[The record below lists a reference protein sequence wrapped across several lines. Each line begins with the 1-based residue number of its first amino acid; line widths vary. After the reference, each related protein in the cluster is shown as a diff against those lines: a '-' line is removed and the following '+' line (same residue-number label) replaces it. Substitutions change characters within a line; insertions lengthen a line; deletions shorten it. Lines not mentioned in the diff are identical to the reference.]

1 VGCYTNT
8 IHSIAIGSFDGI
20 HIAHQAL
27 IEKAEAVVIIE
38 RNSGYLTPGYKRTK
52 FTDKPCAFYHF
63 DKIRHFTPEV
73 FVGKLKEDF
82 PKLEKIVVGYDFAFG
97 KNKEGNAAQ
106 LERLFDGE
114 VEIVGEITIR
124 GISVHSRTIRTFLKE
139 GDIVNAN
146 LLLGRAY
153 QVEGEVVRG
162 QGLGRTELVPTL
174 NLKVSHYQLPKEG
187 VYRSA
192 TCVEG
197 VWLPSVSFLG
207 HRLSTDGSYA
217 VETHIVDRDIEVAPG
232 SETALRFE
240 AFIRPNRKF
249 ETLDALKAQI
259 KTDIA
264 TVIQEKIK

>member
-1 VGCYTNT
+1 MKIDNT
-8 IHSIAIGSFDGI
+8 IKSIAIGSFDGM

-27 IEKAEAVVIIE
+27 IERVETVVVIE

-52 FTDKPCAFYHF
+52 FTGKPCAFYHF
-63 DKIRHFTPEV
+63 DKIRHFTPEA
-73 FVGKLKEDF
+73 FVAKLKEDF
-82 PKLEKIVVGYDFAFG
+82 PKLGKIVVGYDFAFG
-97 KNKEGNAAQ
+97 KNKEGNAAH

-114 VEIVGEITIR
+114 VEIVGEITVR
-124 GISVHSRTIRTFLKE
+124 GISVHSRTIRAFLKK
-139 GDIVNAN
+139 GDMANAN

-153 QVEGEVVRG
+153 QVEGEVIRG
-162 QGLGRTELVPTL
+162 QGLGSTQLVPTL
-174 NLKVSHYQLPKEG
+174 NLKVLHYQLPKEG
-187 VYRSA
+187 VYRTE

-217 VETHIVDRDIEVAPG
+217 VETHIVGREVDVSPG
-232 SETALRFE
+232 SEAILRFE

-259 KTDIA
+259 EADIA
-264 TVIQEKIK
+264 MVTKEKIK

>member
-1 VGCYTNT
+1 MKVDNC
-8 IHSIAIGSFDGI
+8 IKSIAIGSFDGM

-27 IEKAEAVVIIE
+27 IERVETVVVIE
-38 RNSGYLTPGYKRTK
+38 RNGGYLTPGYKRTN

-63 DKIRHFTPEV
+63 DKIRHLAPEA
-73 FVGKLKEDF
+73 FVAKLKEDF

-97 KNKEGNAAQ
+97 KNKEGDAAH

-114 VEIVGEITIR
+114 VEIVGEITIK
-124 GISVHSRTIRTFLKE
+124 GISVHSRTIRALLKE
-139 GDIVNAN
+139 GDMVHAN

-162 QGLGRTELVPTL
+162 QGLGKTHLVPTL
-174 NLKVSHYQLPKEG
+174 NLKVLHYQLPKEG
-187 VYRSA
+187 VYRTA
-192 TCVEG
+192 TCVDG

-217 VETHIVDRDIEVAPG
+217 VETHIVGSEVEVAPG
-232 SETALRFE
+232 NEAALRFE

-259 KTDIA
+259 QADIA
-264 TVIQEKIK
+264 RVTKAEIK